1 MKYSNI
7 IQFHEVF
14 FGMSFFFSSDSSPK
28 SIVCC
33 SKILVLI
40 MYRTD
45 NHNKKRKTFHHED
58 INANYKNY
66 FVTVIQPYGKI
77 FLQVR
82 RRHRAS
88 MESVLLFRS
97 FEKDFTKKRI
107 FQNNWFHEKRFFR
120 IIGFT
125 KKMNLSNNNIVA
137 LIFISLWLLLA
148 TSTESLEISKT
159 AKISNRNRKINRQVL

>member
-1 MKYSNI
+1 M
-7 IQFHEVF
+7 
-14 FGMSFFFSSDSSPK
+14 FGPKFLNLHMIRLISSLVK
-28 SIVCC
+28 SL
-33 SKILVLI
+33 KILHHMYFNCCLLLKKTVLNT
-40 MYRTD
+40 YRTD

-77 FLQVR
+77 FLQVH

-125 KKMNLSNNNIVA
+125 KKNESEQQQHCCLNIH
-137 LIFISLWLLLA
+137 
-148 TSTESLEISKT
+148 
-159 AKISNRNRKINRQVL
+159 

>member
-1 MKYSNI
+1 MIRYKSSFQPRVQIEKKNEMYHVSKSNKKLFFMKLYFHGFFQQYWHCRPKKYSNM

-14 FGMSFFFSSDSSPK
+14 FGVSFIFSSDSSPK

-77 FLQVR
+77 FLQVH

-97 FEKDFTKKRI
+97 FEKDFTKKR
-107 FQNNWFHEKRFFR
+107 NFR
-120 IIGFT
+120 IVIGFM
-125 KKMNLSNNNIVA
+125 KKDFS
-137 LIFISLWLLLA
+137 
-148 TSTESLEISKT
+148 E
-159 AKISNRNRKINRQVL
+159 

>member
-1 MKYSNI
+1 
-7 IQFHEVF
+7 
-14 FGMSFFFSSDSSPK
+14 
-28 SIVCC
+28 
-33 SKILVLI
+33 

-77 FLQVR
+77 FSQVR
-82 RRHRAS
+82 RRHCAS

-97 FEKDFTKKRI
+97 FEKDFTKKKI
-107 FQNNWFHEKRFFR
+107 FR

-125 KKMNLSNNNIVA
+125 KK
-137 LIFISLWLLLA
+137 
-148 TSTESLEISKT
+148 K
-159 AKISNRNRKINRQVL
+159 K